1 LLRFI
6 DFLRRF
12 AALAVIVI
20 ALSGCSQTTSDDLIQ
35 TQTVPA
41 TQTRPEAAP
50 TTPLP
55 TSLSFTETPSSEG
68 DCTQVERIL
77 PDSAEAQAIGQDL
90 IATNPR
96 LAGME
101 TPPLF
106 AEIRSI
112 DRLGEWILFQ
122 ASFESHLEPAIF
134 VLQKTPTGYRYVTL
148 WGGQAQDAAE
158 IRSAL
163 AAEEASLPPS
173 LLACLQPAE
182 WFLPAPVAPTVKT
195 PSLTPTLTETDN
207 DDTPTD
213 STSAPT
219 ATEP

>member
-20 ALSGCSQTTSDDLIQ
+20 ALAGCSQTTSDEPIQ
-35 TQTVPA
+35 TQTEPV

-50 TTPLP
+50 TTPLTTP
-55 TSLSFTETPSSEG
+55 LSFTETPSSEG
-68 DCTQVERIL
+68 DCTQVERIP
-77 PDSAEAQAIGQDL
+77 PDSVEAQVIGQDL
-90 IATNPR
+90 LATNPR
-96 LAGME
+96 LAGLE

-122 ASFESHLEPAIF
+122 TSFESHLEPSIF
-134 VLQKTPTGYRYVTL
+134 VLQETPTGFRYVTL

-163 AAEEASLPPS
+163 AAEGASLPS
-173 LLACLQPAE
+173 TLLACMQPAE
-182 WFLPAPVAPTVKT
+182 WFL
-195 PSLTPTLTETDN
+195 
-207 DDTPTD
+207 
-213 STSAPT
+213 SAP
-219 ATEP
+219 